1 VLADLGLTRGGS
13 LQDLS
18 ELSELAGIQRLV
30 SDTAMG
36 LCAIPGCPVAGSP
49 LGSPGAPGTTCGSI
63 LETKPEFDLQRL
75 RMSLS
80 RVVASLG
87 RT

>member
-1 VLADLGLTRGGS
+1 VLADLGPTRGGS
-13 LQDLS
+13 LKDLS
-18 ELSELAGIQRLV
+18 ELGELGGIQKLV

-36 LCAIPGCPVAGSP
+36 LSTIRAAPAPGSP
-49 LGSPGAPGTTCGSI
+49 LGSPSAPGTTCGSI
-63 LETKPEFDLQRL
+63 LETTSEFDLQRL